1 MKNFS
6 SKCKKL
12 VFRQKIYT
20 IYVWKTLNDK
30 IYEIGPSY
38 TQYSKKIKA
47 CGLTKKPNN
56 FTSGIGHNP

>member
-12 VFRQKIYT
+12 VFRQKIYM
-20 IYVWKTLNDK
+20 IDVWKTLNYK
-30 IYEIGPSY
+30 IDEITPSY

-47 CGLTKKPNN
+47 CGLTRE
-56 FTSGIGHNP
+56 TIILQVE

>member
-12 VFRQKIYT
+12 VLRQKIYM
-20 IYVWKTLNDK
+20 IDVWKTLNYK
-30 IYEIGPSY
+30 IDEITPSY

-47 CGLTKKPNN
+47 CGLTRE
-56 FTSGIGHNP
+56 TIILQVE